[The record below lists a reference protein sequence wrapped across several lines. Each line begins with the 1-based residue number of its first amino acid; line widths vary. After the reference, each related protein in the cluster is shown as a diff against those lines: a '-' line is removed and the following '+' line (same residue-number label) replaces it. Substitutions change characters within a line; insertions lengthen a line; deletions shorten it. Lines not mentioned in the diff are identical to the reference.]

1 MLKNILSTI
10 TTRILVALLTLIMVL
25 LNARY
30 LGAENVG
37 TIGLIILAIAILQLV
52 SNLVG
57 GGALV
62 YLVPRAQLMKL
73 YLPSCGWALFISA
86 VGSFSLNIL
95 HLIPTG
101 YAIHVFFLSLL
112 LSLFTVNFMV
122 LMGQERIREYNI
134 ISLLQVIILF
144 GVLVFVFFGLG
155 KREVMAYLYGLYIS
169 YAFAFL
175 ASLFIIRSSF
185 QKKEI
190 LGSGKVI
197 RELIHLGSVMQLGN
211 ILQFLNYR
219 LSYYF
224 IEFFLQRAAVG
235 VYSVGVQLSES
246 IWLIAKSIHMVQ
258 YTRISNEKNENFAAK
273 LTLNLVKI
281 TFILTFFSLIL
292 ILVLLHLF
300 FSLIFKPEFQQVPVI
315 MFTLA
320 AGILTFSI
328 SIILSPYF
336 SGMGKPI
343 HNTISAAIGLVF
355 TMVLSLVL
363 IPKMKL
369 PGAALAATIAYIVST
384 LYLFIVFVRMTKVK
398 PVDFLLRKEDITIV
412 LKAVKKMVISSRVT
426 HHA

>member
-1 MLKNILSTI
+1 MLKNILGTI
-10 TTRILVALLTLIMVL
+10 STRILVALLTLIMVL
-25 LNARY
+25 VNARY

-52 SNLVG
+52 SNLIG

-62 YLVPRAQLMKL
+62 YLVPRAQLVKL
-73 YLPSCGWALFISA
+73 FLPSCGWALFTTA
-86 VGSFSLNIL
+86 LGTFLLNIL

-101 YAIHVFFLSLL
+101 YAVHVFFLSLL
-112 LSLFTVNFMV
+112 LSLFTFNFMV

-134 ISLLQVIILF
+134 ISLLQIMILF
-144 GVLVFVFFGLG
+144 AVLMFFFFGLG

-175 ASLFIIRSSF
+175 TSLILILSSF
-185 QKKEI
+185 KKKEI

-197 RELIHLGSVMQLGN
+197 RDLVHLGSVMQLGN

-224 IEFFLQRAAVG
+224 IEFFLRRAAVG

-258 YTRISNEKNENFAAK
+258 FTRISNEKDENYAAK

-281 TFILTFFSLIL
+281 SFILTLISLIL
-292 ILVLLHLF
+292 VMVLLHVF
-300 FSLIFKPEFQQVPVI
+300 FSLIFSPEFQQVPVI
-315 MFTLA
+315 MYTLA
-320 AGILTFSI
+320 AGILTFSV

-355 TMVLSLVL
+355 TLVLSLLL

-369 PGAALAATIAYIVST
+369 PGAALAATVSYIAST
-384 LYLFIVFVRMTKVK
+384 LYLFIVFLKMTNLK
-398 PVDFLLRKEDITIV
+398 PADFLLKKDDILVILKE
-412 LKAVKKMVISSRVT
+412 VKKMIISSRVT
-426 HHA
+426 RHA

>member
-1 MLKNILSTI
+1 MLKNILGTI
-10 TTRILVALLTLIMVL
+10 STRILVALLTLIMVL

-37 TIGLIILAIAILQLV
+37 TIGLIILAIAILQLM

-62 YLVPRAQLMKL
+62 YLVPRAQLVKL
-73 YLPSCGWALFISA
+73 FLPSCGWALFTTA
-86 VGSFSLNIL
+86 LGTFLLNIL

-101 YAIHVFFLSLL
+101 YAMHVFFLSLL
-112 LSLFTVNFMV
+112 LSLFTINFMV
-122 LMGQERIREYNI
+122 LMGHERIREYNI
-134 ISLLQVIILF
+134 ISLLQVMILF
-144 GVLVFVFFGLG
+144 AVLMFFFFGLEN
-155 KREVMAYLYGLYIS
+155 REVMAYLYGLYIS

-175 ASLFIIRSSF
+175 TSLILILSSF
-185 QKKEI
+185 RKKEI

-197 RELIHLGSVMQLGN
+197 RELVQLGSVMQLGN

-224 IEFFLQRAAVG
+224 IEFFLRRAAVG

-246 IWLIAKSIHMVQ
+246 IWLIAKSIHLVQ
-258 YTRISNEKNENFAAK
+258 YTRISNEKDENYAAK

-281 TFILTFFSLIL
+281 SFILTLLSLIL
-292 ILVLLHLF
+292 LLVLLHLF
-300 FSLIFKPEFQQVPVI
+300 FSLVFKPEFQQVPVI

-320 AGILTFSI
+320 AGILTFSV

-355 TMVLSLVL
+355 TLGLSLLL
-363 IPKMKL
+363 IPKLKL
-369 PGAALAATIAYIVST
+369 PGAAMAATISYIAST
-384 LYLFIVFVRMTKVK
+384 LYQFIVFIKMTKLK
-398 PVDFLLRKEDITIV
+398 SSDFLLRKDDVLVIV
-412 LKAVKKMVISSRVT
+412 KGVRKMILSSRVT
-426 HHA
+426 RHA